1 MRKFLYTIIALA
13 ATLLTTSCLY
23 GLGSDDGLEIEDTS
37 GLKVEV
43 SSNVISADGEDIA
56 VFRAFYNGEEVT
68 SECTLY
74 NTTANE
80 TMQDMSFSTYVPG
93 MYMFYV
99 KYQDYQSESITVTAV
114 VDIDFSDKE
123 ESGLSVT
130 LSTNL
135 VQVSQGYAAFIVR
148 YNGKVI
154 LPDEIEKVK
163 KFVIHNIK

>member
-37 GLKVEV
+37 GFKVEV

-80 TMQDMSFSTYVPG
+80 TMEDMSFST
-93 MYMFYV
+93 
-99 KYQDYQSESITVTAV
+99 
-114 VDIDFSDKE
+114 
-123 ESGLSVT
+123 
-130 LSTNL
+130 
-135 VQVSQGYAAFIVR
+135 
-148 YNGKVI
+148 
-154 LPDEIEKVK
+154 
-163 KFVIHNIK
+163 